1 MIIARLVGSV
11 SVVSSKLNLSMLART
26 ILSTAPS
33 MMNGLAMADSAAQI
47 RGAVRA
53 GGSISLEQVRTGCS
67 F

>member
-1 MIIARLVGSV
+1 
-11 SVVSSKLNLSMLART
+11 
-26 ILSTAPS
+26 